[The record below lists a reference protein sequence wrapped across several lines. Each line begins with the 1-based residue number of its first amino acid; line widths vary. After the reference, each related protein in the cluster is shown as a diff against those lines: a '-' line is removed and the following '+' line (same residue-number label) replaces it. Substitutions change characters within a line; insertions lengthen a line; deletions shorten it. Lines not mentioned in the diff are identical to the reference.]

1 MPLSTAEQCLHFELN
16 KLVHP
21 PPPSNCIGRISM
33 REYCIYCKIKLATQ
47 REERLCVGIWKTKT
61 FLFKFYNNIL
71 GLNTRV
77 SHFDDSVDRRCTICK
92 INQSNISIGTTGNV
106 VPVPVPV
113 PAPIADESF
122 KHMFLDCPTV
132 RKLHDLFLNK
142 YFNSMTFAS
151 DLERARFFFYG
162 TVPGQKKYNIFVHAS
177 VMTFQY
183 VIWQMKLKNRLLA
196 FESLSILF
204 MEGLLGFFCNNK
216 EARKKSLDFN
226 FPLCRSIKRLPAQDL
241 AARAPPLARAPAAVH
256 PPAFQAAPGIPPAPP
271 WRH

>member
-1 MPLSTAEQCLHFELN
+1 MFTALQRKSHLCIPFWELRGLRANFHVHLS
-16 KLVHP
+16 V
-21 PPPSNCIGRISM
+21 SNLYVPGIGPHISCSRI
-33 REYCIYCKIKLATQ
+33 
-47 REERLCVGIWKTKT
+47 
-61 FLFKFYNNIL
+61 
-71 GLNTRV
+71 
-77 SHFDDSVDRRCTICK
+77 H
-92 INQSNISIGTTGNV
+92 GNV
-106 VPVPVPV
+106 VPVPV

-142 YFNSMTFAS
+142 YFNSMTFTT

-183 VIWQMKLKNRLLA
+183 VVWQMKLKKRILA

-204 MEGLLGFFCNNK
+204 MEGLLGFFSNNK

-226 FPLCRSIKRLPAQDL
+226 FPLCRSINRLPAQDL
-241 AARAPPLARAPAAVH
+241 APRAPPLARAPAAGH
-256 PPAFQAAPGIPPAPP
+256 PPAFQAAPPAPGIPPAPP